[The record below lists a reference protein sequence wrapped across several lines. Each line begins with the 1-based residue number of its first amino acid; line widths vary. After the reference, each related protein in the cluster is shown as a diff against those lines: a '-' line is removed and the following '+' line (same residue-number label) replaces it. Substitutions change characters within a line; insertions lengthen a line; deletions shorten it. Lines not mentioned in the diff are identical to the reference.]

1 MTEAYDLIMSRAK
14 SELYAHRWED
24 PNNAALMRA
33 AEMSALSRLQSAT
46 MDKVETGYLESTE
59 F

>member
-14 SELYAHRWED
+14 AELYAHRWED
-24 PNNAALMRA
+24 PNTAAIMRA
-33 AEMSALSRLQSAT
+33 AEMDALRRLQGAT
-46 MDKVETGYLESTE
+46 HDKVATGHLEATE